1 MRRNGQKHGGGGG
14 VSRMTEHGTGRDEV
28 LAGCQSLLSIR
39 PVPTGARDHDDGTSG
54 LTPFSLAE

>member
-1 MRRNGQKHGGGGG
+1 MRRNGQKHGGG